1 VVTLL
6 KEEQK
11 HLKDYLDK
19 MKPFTIGEWG
29 IMKGDPGYPARQ
41 HIQHLIIRFGNSDDV
56 RRFQS
61 VGDLYPPEL
70 RHALE
75 EKHDKANPV
84 SENASCS
91 QKSNTAAQVV
101 DLDGE
106 ESQTDAPKEEVTA
119 RNERRG
125 HNDTNTNGLGLL
137 PNADMASIIEAIN
150 RTLRNGQNM
159 HDLNPDLSV
168 GDRIT
173 DAPSNSNQNPNQRA
187 TRPVQANGDVVPSQQ
202 CSSTE
207 NGQTTNAK
215 QGSPQEKIAG
225 NSPQQKATSTSG
237 SSTAMIQAKQELNR
251 QIDKPQHLEKIENK
265 PSQPSAEHDTRPST
279 PTDGHK
285 PDEQKAGVKGQEV
298 AADGKV
304 SDAQEKPGPDK
315 GGHEGGDQSGV
326 EQGSS
331 TDEDRKEGEDES
343 ACQ

>member
-1 VVTLL
+1 VSFGKYVRWLHEGEFQTRSVKDTLACILFSQKVEDSEFCKAAISNVVTLL

-173 DAPSNSNQNPNQRA
+173 DAPSNSN
-187 TRPVQANGDVVPSQQ
+187 
-202 CSSTE
+202 
-207 NGQTTNAK
+207 
-215 QGSPQEKIAG
+215 
-225 NSPQQKATSTSG
+225 
-237 SSTAMIQAKQELNR
+237 
-251 QIDKPQHLEKIENK
+251 
-265 PSQPSAEHDTRPST
+265 
-279 PTDGHK
+279 
-285 PDEQKAGVKGQEV
+285 
-298 AADGKV
+298 
-304 SDAQEKPGPDK
+304 
-315 GGHEGGDQSGV
+315 
-326 EQGSS
+326 
-331 TDEDRKEGEDES
+331 
-343 ACQ
+343 